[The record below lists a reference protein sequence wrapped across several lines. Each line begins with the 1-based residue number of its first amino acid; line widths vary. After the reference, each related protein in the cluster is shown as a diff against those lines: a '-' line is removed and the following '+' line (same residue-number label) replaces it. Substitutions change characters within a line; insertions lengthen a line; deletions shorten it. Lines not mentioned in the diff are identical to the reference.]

1 MTVDQFLDGLDHVLA
16 NIAQAISEAAGK
28 FAGGAKSLSEKVSA
42 SASGIRQRF
51 AAKASVVLQ
60 PVIVQA
66 QRISPEK
73 AGVIAGLAAVVL
85 VTISSTVYAGI
96 ASARKAD
103 TARAVAAGEIQ
114 PKKPVT
120 PPPAPEP
127 APVAP
132 APAAPVAEPQ
142 VALKQMGKAFIERFD
157 SEDFGDA
164 WYVSDGWSNGA
175 WMEND
180 WRRSQLS
187 ATPEGLRITLA
198 ALPKGSEK
206 PFTSGEIRTTQKF
219 RYGYFEVSMRVPKD
233 PGLVA
238 GVFTYAERKDGVVP
252 NEIDIEILGR
262 RTHLLELTYHQNSK
276 ATSSKAALPF
286 DAADGFHSYAFDWRP
301 DAVRWYAD
309 GVMIH
314 EETGPGVRKL
324 TRPQSF
330 YLNFWASRQ
339 LHSWVGELDA
349 RKAPWAMDVAC
360 VAYAPVYEGK
370 MLCR

>member
-1 MTVDQFLDGLDHVLA
+1 
-16 NIAQAISEAAGK
+16 
-28 FAGGAKSLSEKVSA
+28 
-42 SASGIRQRF
+42 
-51 AAKASVVLQ
+51 
-60 PVIVQA
+60 
-66 QRISPEK
+66 
-73 AGVIAGLAAVVL
+73 
-85 VTISSTVYAGI
+85 
-96 ASARKAD
+96 
-103 TARAVAAGEIQ
+103 VAAGEIQ
-114 PKKPVT
+114 PNKPIE
-120 PPPAPEP
+120 PAPAPAPTAP

-132 APAAPVAEPQ
+132 APAPKL
-142 VALKQMGKAFIERFD
+142 ALKQMGKAFIERFNA
-157 SEDFGDA
+157 EGFGDA

-187 ATPEGLRITLA
+187 TTLEGLRITLA
-198 ALPKGSEK
+198 ALPKSSEK

-219 RYGYFEVSMRVPKD
+219 RYGYFEVSMRVPKG

-238 GVFTYAERKDGVVP
+238 GVFTYAERREGMTP

-262 RTHLLELTYHQNSK
+262 RTHLVELTYHQSGK

-286 DAADGFHSYAFDWRP
+286 DASDGFHSYAFDWRP

-309 GVMIH
+309 GVLIH

-324 TRPQSF
+324 TRPQGF
-330 YLNFWASRQ
+330 FLNLWASRQ
-339 LHSWVGELDA
+339 LHQWVGELDA
-349 RKAPWAMDVAC
+349 GKAPWAMDVAC